1 MGTYKSTTSS
11 NKYFFQYIF
20 STFVTC
26 FMIDA
31 IIKSQTRRKLLIKF
45 FINIANTGYLNQL
58 AEEFSESTNSV
69 RKELNNLTQAN
80 YLTKKIIKN
89 KVIYK
94 ANDKHPLYSE
104 LQTIVKKYLG
114 IEKMIEAVL
123 EKMGELDQIFLLG
136 DYAKGIDSEQIDILI
151 TGKKL
156 NIEYISGLENKLN
169 KLLNKKVVIIT
180 SRSPDLRIDKLL
192 VFSS

>member
-1 MGTYKSTTSS
+1 
-11 NKYFFQYIF
+11 
-20 STFVTC
+20 
-26 FMIDA
+26 MIDA

-94 ANDKHPLYSE
+94 ANDKHPLYGE

>member
-1 MGTYKSTTSS
+1 
-11 NKYFFQYIF
+11 
-20 STFVTC
+20 
-26 FMIDA
+26 MIDA
-31 IIKSQTRRKLLIKF
+31 IIKSQTRRKILIKF

-69 RKELNNLTQAN
+69 RKELNNLTDAN
-80 YLTKKIIKN
+80 YLTKKISKN

-94 ANDKHPLYSE
+94 ANDKHPLYYE

-114 IEKMIEAVL
+114 IEKMIETVL
-123 EKMGELDQIFLLG
+123 DRMGDLDQIFLLG

-151 TGKKL
+151 TGHSL
-156 NIEYISGLENKLN
+156 NIEYIYGLEQKLN
-169 KLLNKKVVIIT
+169 ELLNKKVVIIT
-180 SRSPDLRIDKLL
+180 SNSSDIRIDKLL